1 MEDNTN
7 TPPPPSALGVFLPRV
22 CVAGLQYNLTYTSA
36 RKAFK
41 SYCHMKENTKKTSSQ
56 KSATTNKV
64 SRFASANQR
73 LSNLSSNWTPVN
85 EETLSPQD
93 RALIKSVTVIKTG
106 LTKDRQP
113 ILKADVHLKTGE
125 HIQYPL
131 HRVWEFERGDSL
143 VVKSLTLC
151 NLQDAEGN
159 LKEDNN
165 GDIVDYLYGDVE

>member
-1 MEDNTN
+1 
-7 TPPPPSALGVFLPRV
+7 
-22 CVAGLQYNLTYTSA
+22 
-36 RKAFK
+36 
-41 SYCHMKENTKKTSSQ
+41 MKENTKKTSIK

-93 RALIKSVTVIKTG
+93 RATIKSVTVIKTG

-143 VVKSLTLC
+143 NVKSLTLC